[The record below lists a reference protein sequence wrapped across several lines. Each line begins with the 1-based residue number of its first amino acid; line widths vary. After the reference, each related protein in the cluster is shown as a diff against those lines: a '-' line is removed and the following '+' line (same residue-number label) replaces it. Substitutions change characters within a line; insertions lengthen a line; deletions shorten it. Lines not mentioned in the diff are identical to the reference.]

1 MAGLDSRAASM
12 AKEKKSPAKLKEMRI
27 APAANGG
34 QTAYHHFENEYGPGG
49 DHPPVGP
56 HIFPAHTE
64 KATVVEGSLLHHVA
78 QHLNIPHEV
87 AGKEPV
93 GKAAGEESEEEAEE
107 E

>member
-1 MAGLDSRAASM
+1 MAGLNSREVAM
-12 AKEKKSPAKLKEMRI
+12 GKEKKSPAKLKEMRI

-78 QHLNIPHEV
+78 KHLGIPHEV

-93 GKAAGEESEEEAEE
+93 PVEHDSTEEDEMEE
-107 E
+107 